1 MCKNARQQ
9 RPRKG
14 EGEGP
19 EREKY
24 DFRFGGWKI
33 LGVRGGY
40 KRRNDQ
46 SHPIFDGRRKMRGG
60 GPPARYGQKRQRK
73 MSDRLTGRIGGGG

>member
-14 EGEGP
+14 EGEGT

-40 KRRNDQ
+40 ERRNDQ

-60 GPPARYGQKRQRK
+60 GPPARYVKKWQR
-73 MSDRLTGRIGGGG
+73 MAANIPTGCIGGGG